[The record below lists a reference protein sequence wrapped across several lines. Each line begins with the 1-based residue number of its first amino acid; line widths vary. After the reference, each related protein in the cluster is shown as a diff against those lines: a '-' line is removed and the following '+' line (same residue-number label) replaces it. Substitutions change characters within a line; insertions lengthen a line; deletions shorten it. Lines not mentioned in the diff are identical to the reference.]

1 MPPAHARQHLSS
13 TATFAPYAAGFT
25 SLQRERGCSFRT
37 LPPPE
42 AARVALQA
50 FTPIVTMAALFIAA
64 LEVPSARLIS
74 AVTLIAI
81 GTAIASYGEVNLSVL
96 GVTFMFM
103 SESFEATRLVM
114 TQVLLVG
121 LKFHPSAF
129 SPPHGAELSCADVT
143 IRCVVG
149 AAA

>member
-1 MPPAHARQHLSS
+1 
-13 TATFAPYAAGFT
+13 
-25 SLQRERGCSFRT
+25 
-37 LPPPE
+37 
-42 AARVALQA
+42 
-50 FTPIVTMAALFIAA
+50 MAALFIAA

-74 AVTLIAI
+74 SVALIAI

-121 LKFHPSAF
+121 LKFHPSA
-129 SPPHGAELSCADVT
+129 SPSTKPLISWAHRDQMCLANPRCRMGRSAWKQQRSAVCDLLSHGVARQPVS
-143 IRCVVG
+143 
-149 AAA
+149 